1 MSDQSGKVFNIQR
14 FSTSD
19 GPGIRTVVFLKGCP
33 LNCAWCHNPESKS
46 SMGEVFFK
54 EALCIGCGTCAEV
67 CPVQSHIFIDNIHHF
82 HRESCTACGK
92 CAECCPS
99 CALEMCGEMQP
110 IEKVISSVLRDTPFY
125 QASGGGITLSGGEP
139 LMQYDFSMAL
149 LKTAKGHSLHTAVE
163 SCGYSLRR
171 LDEIARYVDLWLYD
185 IKLLPEEEHIR
196 YTGVSNRIILQNLYH
211 LSEIGARIIL
221 RCPIIPGVNMT
232 SAHFD
237 ALAELSCQ
245 VSAEAI
251 HIEPYHPL
259 GISKAAQLG
268 KHQSYSNEAFLK
280 KDALQSFVEQ
290 LRKSSRSEVV
300 VL

>member
-1 MSDQSGKVFNIQR
+1 
-14 FSTSD
+14 
-19 GPGIRTVVFLKGCP
+19 
-33 LNCAWCHNPESKS
+33 
-46 SMGEVFFK
+46 
-54 EALCIGCGTCAEV
+54 
-67 CPVQSHIFIDNIHHF
+67 
-82 HRESCTACGK
+82 
-92 CAECCPS
+92 
-99 CALEMCGEMQP
+99 
-110 IEKVISSVLRDTPFY
+110 
-125 QASGGGITLSGGEP
+125 
-139 LMQYDFSMAL
+139 MQYDFSMAL

-259 GISKAAQLG
+259 GRSK
-268 KHQSYSNEAFLK
+268 SEAIGETYAMGDMSFPP
-280 KDALQSFVEQ
+280 DA
-290 LRKSSRSEVV
+290 EVKQWIEAIAERTV
-300 VL
+300 VPVQKA